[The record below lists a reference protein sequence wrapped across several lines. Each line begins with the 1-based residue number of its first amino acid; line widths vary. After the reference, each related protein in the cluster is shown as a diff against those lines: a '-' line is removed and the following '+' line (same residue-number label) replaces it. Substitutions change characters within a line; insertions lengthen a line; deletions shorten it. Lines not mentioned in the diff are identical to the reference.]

1 MHSQAPIT
9 TTSPTERPI
18 TTPAGRWEFYSGAY
32 PLLYCGDREIGMSSP
47 VDLTGHTIT
56 ARFTGSKAYNNT
68 HIRLKDISLRRQ

>member
-1 MHSQAPIT
+1 
-9 TTSPTERPI
+9 
-18 TTPAGRWEFYSGAY
+18 
-32 PLLYCGDREIGMSSP
+32 MSSP